1 MPAASLANEC
11 TLLLHW
17 KTKLL
22 LSYSGQIRGFL
33 SSYNERFSSKKKLW
47 KKERE
52 VLRNIFTIFQ
62 LLKKEVRTDLVTCL
76 KLLLPSPFQR
86 SNSFSLSV
94 SHCKYF
100 VSIFAMLLSSILQE
114 RHPDRQFKVMQPHTH
129 TLINTQPH
137 KHTHTHQ
144 HIATQTHT
152 HTHQHAATQ
161 TDSPSSISKLRADI
175 TKNNCRG
182 CYWANFFD

>member
-1 MPAASLANEC
+1 MTHRQVARCQLHLSLTNVPS
-11 TLLLHW
+11 LMHW

-52 VLRNIFTIFQ
+52 VLRNIFTIFL

-129 TLINTQPH
+129 THTHQHAATQTHALINTQPH
-137 KHTHTHQ
+137 KHTRLV
-144 HIATQTHT
+144 
-152 HTHQHAATQ
+152 
-161 TDSPSSISKLRADI
+161 PFR
-175 TKNNCRG
+175 N
-182 CYWANFFD
+182 

>member
-1 MPAASLANEC
+1 MYLAAALKN
-11 TLLLHW
+11 
-17 KTKLL
+17 KVVTKLFRTDSRFFVL
-22 LSYSGQIRGFL
+22 LQWTVL
-33 SSYNERFSSKKKLW
+33 QQKKLW

-114 RHPDRQFKVMQPHTH
+114 RHPDRQFKVMQPHTRTH
-129 TLINTQPH
+129 QHAATQTHAHSSTRCHTNTRTLINTQPH

-144 HIATQTHT
+144 RAATQTHAHSST
-152 HTHQHAATQ
+152 HSLTNTNAQVHFET
-161 TDSPSSISKLRADI
+161 
-175 TKNNCRG
+175 
-182 CYWANFFD
+182 